1 MSAELALFI
10 PTFFLVSITPGMC
23 MTLALSLGI
32 SVGFSRTLIMMIG
45 ELIGVAMVVV
55 ATALGVSAILLKTPS
70 LFIALKS
77 IGAAYLVY
85 LGWQLFNA
93 RGNMAIRTDQPVQ
106 ALGAKALLSQGF
118 ITAIANPKG
127 WAFFV
132 ALLPP
137 FIHTNEPL
145 APQLAQMLLI
155 ILLFEFICMCLY
167 ALGGQSLRLML
178 ASESKVV
185 LLNKLAGGLMMLVA
199 LWLIVS

>member
-32 SVGFSRTLIMMIG
+32 SIGFRRTLIMMIG
-45 ELIGVAMVVV
+45 ELIGVALVVV

-70 LFIALKS
+70 LFIAMKT
-77 IGAAYLVY
+77 IGATYLVY

-93 RGNMAIRTDQPVQ
+93 RGKMAICADQTIQ
-106 ALGAKALLSQGF
+106 MLNAKSLLSQGF
-118 ITAIANPKG
+118 VTAIANPKG

-145 APQLAQMLLI
+145 APQLVQMLAI

-167 ALGGQSLRLML
+167 ALGGRSLRLML
-178 ASESKVV
+178 ANQSKVA